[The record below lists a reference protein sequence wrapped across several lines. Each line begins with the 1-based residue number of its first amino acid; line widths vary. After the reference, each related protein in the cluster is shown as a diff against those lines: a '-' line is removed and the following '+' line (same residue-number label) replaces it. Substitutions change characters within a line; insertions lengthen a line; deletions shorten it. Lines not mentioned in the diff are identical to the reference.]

1 MLDDLTYIHG
11 RDASD
16 ALGLVEKQAEQLSY
30 EFEVF
35 QDQVAADAIVYAGM
49 GSSALAALV
58 ASVWPGAN
66 KPLEIVRGYDI
77 PAYVS
82 EKTFFIAAS
91 YSGNTEETLSALEQA
106 EACGATVAV
115 ITGGGRLAEIARAKN
130 YALALLPA
138 ISQPR
143 YALLANIKAL
153 LTLLDQAGL
162 LNNANWEVE
171 LATAAEFL
179 KIAVRAWLPTVPSSS
194 NYAKQL
200 ALDVIGKSVVI
211 YAGPKLAPAAYKW
224 KIGFNENAKQ
234 VAWTNQLPEF
244 NHNEFTGWTQQPVAK
259 PYAVIDLRSNQEH
272 PRIAKRFEI
281 SERLLSGK
289 RPAPL
294 VVTATGETLL
304 EQLLWTMALG
314 DFVTIYTG
322 LASGLDPTPVALAE
336 KFKKMMEE

>member
-1 MLDDLTYIHG
+1 MLDDLQYIHE

-16 ALGLVEKQAEQLSY
+16 ALGLVEKQAEQLLSD
-30 EFEVF
+30 FEIF
-35 QDQVAADAIVYAGM
+35 QDQLAADSIVYAGM

-58 ASVWPGAN
+58 GSVWPGYSQ
-66 KPLEIVRGYDI
+66 PFEVVRGYDL

-82 EKTFFIAAS
+82 EKTYFIAAS
-91 YSGNTEETLSALEQA
+91 YSGDTEETLSALEQA
-106 EACGATVAV
+106 EARGATIAV
-115 ITGGGRLAEIARAKN
+115 ITGGGRLAEIAREKN
-130 YALALLPA
+130 YALALLPKTT
-138 ISQPR
+138 QPR
-143 YALLANIKAL
+143 YAWLANLKAL

-162 LNNANWEVE
+162 INNDTWEAE
-171 LATAAEFL
+171 LAEAAGYLKTA
-179 KIAVRAWLPTVPSSS
+179 VQAWLPTVPTVK
-194 NYAKQL
+194 NGAKQI
-200 ALDVIGKSVVI
+200 ALDVIGKSAVI
-211 YAGPKLAPAAYKW
+211 YSGPKLAPAAYKW

-244 NHNEFTGWTQQPVAK
+244 NHNEFTGWTEQPIAK
-259 PYAVIDLRSNQEH
+259 PYAVIDLRSNHEH

-289 RPAPL
+289 RPAPIIVEAL
-294 VVTATGETLL
+294 GTTLL

-322 LASGLDPTPVALAE
+322 LASGLDPTPVAVVE

>member
-1 MLDDLTYIHG
+1 MLDDLKYIHG

-16 ALGLVEKQAEQLSY
+16 ALGLVEKQAEQLGY

-35 QDQVAADAIVYAGM
+35 QDQVAADVIVYAGM
-49 GSSALAALV
+49 GSSALAAQV
-58 ASVWPGAN
+58 GGVWPGFS

-91 YSGNTEETLSALEQA
+91 FSGNTEETLSALEQA
-106 EACGATVAV
+106 EARGATIAV
-115 ITGGGRLAEIARAKN
+115 ITGGGRLAEIAREKN

-171 LATAAEFL
+171 LATTTEFL
-179 KIAVRAWLPTVPSSS
+179 KSAVGAWLPTVPSST

-200 ALDVIGKSVVI
+200 ALDVIGKSAVI

-244 NHNEFTGWTQQPVAK
+244 NHNEFIGWTEQPVAK

-294 VVTATGETLL
+294 VVTALGETLL

-322 LASGLDPTPVALAE
+322 LASGLDPTPVALVE
-336 KFKKMMEE
+336 KFKKQMEE

>member
-16 ALGLVEKQAEQLSY
+16 ALGLVEKQAEQLGY

-58 ASVWPGAN
+58 ASVWPGAS

-82 EKTFFIAAS
+82 AKTFFIAAS

-106 EACGATVAV
+106 EARGATIAV

-143 YALLANIKAL
+143 YALLANLKAL

-162 LNNANWEVE
+162 LNNANWEAE
-171 LATAAEFL
+171 LAVAAEAL
-179 KIAVRAWLPTVPSSS
+179 KTAVPAWLPTVPSSS

-211 YAGPKLAPAAYKW
+211 YSGPKLAPAAYKW

-234 VAWTNQLPEF
+234 VAWANQLPEF
-244 NHNEFTGWTQQPVAK
+244 NHNEFTGWTEQPIAK

-289 RPAPL
+289 RPSPMIVE
-294 VVTATGETLL
+294 VVGATLL

-314 DFVTIYTG
+314 DFVTIYAG
-322 LASGLDPTPVALAE
+322 LANGLDPTPVAVVE